1 MSRIH
6 NLIDNASGSFFYKWL
21 LNRIISFT
29 VPFNA
34 PHHFKIIKIQRGEVK
49 VLLPYRRS
57 NLNHVKGIHACALAT
72 LCEFT
77 IGMALISKISE
88 KEFRIILKNLRMEYH
103 YQGKTDVIAHFFL
116 TEEVLKNK
124 ILLPLQ
130 TDDAI
135 FHEFEIKVIDIS
147 NNHICTGF
155 VNWQVKKWHKVGIK
169 AGK

>member
-1 MSRIH
+1 MSGIH
-6 NLIDNASGSFFYKWL
+6 KLIDKASSSHFYKWI
-21 LNRIISFT
+21 LNRIISYT

-88 KEFRIILKNLRMEYH
+88 KEFRIILKNLRMDYH
-103 YQGKTDVIAHFFL
+103 YQGRTDVIAQFLL
-116 TEEVLKNK
+116 TEEMLKNK
-124 ILLPLQ
+124 LLLPLQ
-130 TDDAI
+130 TNDAV
-135 FHEFEIKVIDIS
+135 FHEFEIKVTDTS
-147 NNHICTGF
+147 NNHICTGYI
-155 VNWQVKKWHKVGIK
+155 NWQVKKWHKVGMK
-169 AGK
+169 SAK